1 MTTDPGASRQQA
13 TTSRPA
19 LTSRAT
25 TGQQGGP
32 QQQPAPARQPG
43 TSRVVVKPSPWPFF
57 GAIVTLL
64 LGVLLGIAN
73 QGADGTG
80 MGLRVPAL
88 LAALL
93 MVGQGVVDIKR
104 HMPKSRVVEESE
116 TLLVDDGSGSGPRP
130 TELAVVRQ
138 LPPPTPV
145 TSSVVRPSGINLA
158 VPITVMVLAAWLG
171 LADLRVDAPTSL
183 TVLSLIASFALFA
196 LGWSLLPARR

>member
-1 MTTDPGASRQQA
+1 MSTDPGTPRQQA

-19 LTSRAT
+19 V
-25 TGQQGGP
+25 TGRPANQQPQQPRQQGT
-32 QQQPAPARQPG
+32 A
-43 TSRVVVKPSPWPFF
+43 RVVTVSSPGPLI
-57 GAIVTLL
+57 GAIITLMLGIL
-64 LGVLLGIAN
+64 LGVAN
-73 QGADGTG
+73 QGAHDTA

-104 HMPKSRVVEESE
+104 HLPKRRIVEDSD
-116 TLLVDDGSGSGPRP
+116 TLLVDDGSGNGPRA

-138 LPPPTPV
+138 LPSPAPVAANVVRPTPV
-145 TSSVVRPSGINLA
+145 NMA

-171 LADLRVDAPTSL
+171 LADLRTPAPTSL
-183 TVLSLIASFALFA
+183 TVLCLIASFALFA

>member
-1 MTTDPGASRQQA
+1 MTTDPGTSRQQA

-19 LTSRAT
+19 VTSRPPN
-25 TGQQGGP
+25 Q
-32 QQQPAPARQPG
+32 APASQARQQS
-43 TSRVVVKPSPWPFF
+43 TARVVTVSSPGPLI
-57 GAIVTLL
+57 GAIITLIL
-64 LGVLLGIAN
+64 GIMLGVAN
-73 QGADGTG
+73 QGAEGTG

-104 HMPKSRVVEESE
+104 HLPKRRIVEESD
-116 TLLVDDGSGSGPRP
+116 TLLVDDGSGSGPRA

-138 LPPPTPV
+138 LPPPPPV
-145 TSSVVRPSGINLA
+145 TASVVRPTPVNFS

-171 LADLRVDAPTSL
+171 LADLRVEAPTSL
-183 TVLSLIASFALFA
+183 MVLSLIAAFALFA

>member
-1 MTTDPGASRQQA
+1 MTTEPGAPRQQA

-19 LTSRAT
+19 VTARPANQQAPHT
-25 TGQQGGP
+25 T
-32 QQQPAPARQPG
+32 QPHTRQ
-43 TSRVVVKPSPWPFF
+43 RVVTVSSPGPLF
-57 GAIVTLL
+57 GAIVTLFLGIL
-64 LGVLLGIAN
+64 LGVAN
-73 QGADGTG
+73 QGAHDTG

-93 MVGQGVVDIKR
+93 MTGQGVVDIKR
-104 HMPKSRVVEESE
+104 HLPKRRIVEESD
-116 TLLVDDGSGSGPRP
+116 TLLVDDGSGAGPRT

-138 LPPPTPV
+138 LPPPAPVSVQTVRPTPV
-145 TSSVVRPSGINLA
+145 TLA

-183 TVLSLIASFALFA
+183 MILCLVAAFALFA